1 MHCKALSHKAFRT
14 LLGAN
19 APCPTL
25 ASRCTGLVIYNAL
38 MVLLC
43 LVIIYPLI
51 WTIFSSFKTNQQIF
65 SESPINLIPRP
76 FTTDNYQKLLTI
88 YDVPL
93 MVFNGLYLAIVIPVL
108 SMLTS
113 SMAAYALA
121 RLRFRG
127 RNVIFLL
134 LISTMMIP
142 GYVTLIP
149 NFAIMVKL
157 KLLNSHWA
165 LILRSALSGS
175 ATSIFLF
182 RQFFLSIPRDLENA
196 AIVDGC
202 SWPGVFFRIIMPNS
216 KPAIAT
222 VIILSFRSTWNSFL
236 WPQLVLQTDRLWT
249 WTLALK
255 ILSESE
261 TNQAVLLAGSVIS
274 ILPIL
279 IIYLACQKYFVNS
292 QVSAGFGGT

>member
-1 MHCKALSHKAFRT
+1 MTNAEAPRLSMRQ
-14 LLGAN
+14 
-19 APCPTL
+19 
-25 ASRCTGLVIYNAL
+25 RRITGLVIYNAL

-88 YDVPL
+88 YDVPR

>member
-1 MHCKALSHKAFRT
+1 MIRASKPRFSMRT
-14 LLGAN
+14 RRIVTDTCFN
-19 APCPTL
+19 C
-25 ASRCTGLVIYNAL
+25 L
-38 MVLLC
+38 MILLC
-43 LVIIYPLI
+43 LVVIYPVVWAL
-51 WTIFSSFKTNQQIF
+51 FSSFKTNQQLF
-65 SESPINLIPRP
+65 SESPLNLIPSP
-76 FTTDNYQKLLTI
+76 FTTENYTKLTGI
-88 YDVPL
+88 YDVQR
-93 MVFNGLYLAIVIPVL
+93 MVFNGLYLSILIPLL

-121 RLRFRG
+121 RLEFRG
-127 RNVIFLL
+127 RNVVFLL

-157 KLLNSHWA
+157 KLLNSHMA

-196 AIVDGC
+196 AIIDGC
-202 SWPGVFFRIIMPNS
+202 SWRSVFFRIILPNS

-222 VIILSFRSTWNSFL
+222 VIILSFRETWNAFL
-236 WPQLVLQTDRLWT
+236 WPQLVLQDDRLWT

-255 ILSESE
+255 VLSEFE
-261 TNQAVLLAGSVIS
+261 TNQSVLLAGAVIS
-274 ILPIL
+274 IVPVLVIYIL
-279 IIYLACQKYFVNS
+279 CQKYFVNS
-292 QVSAGFGGT
+292 QVNAGFGGV

>member
-1 MHCKALSHKAFRT
+1 MTNAEAPRLSMRQ
-14 LLGAN
+14 
-19 APCPTL
+19 
-25 ASRCTGLVIYNAL
+25 RRITGLVIYNAL

-274 ILPIL
+274 MLPVL

>member
-1 MHCKALSHKAFRT
+1 MTNAEAPRLSMLQR
-14 LLGAN
+14 
-19 APCPTL
+19 
-25 ASRCTGLVIYNAL
+25 RITGLVIYNAL

-76 FTTDNYQKLLTI
+76 FTTGNYQKLLTI

>member
-1 MHCKALSHKAFRT
+1 MTNAEAPRLSMRQ
-14 LLGAN
+14 
-19 APCPTL
+19 
-25 ASRCTGLVIYNAL
+25 RRITGLVIYNAL

-76 FTTDNYQKLLTI
+76 FTTGNYQKLLTI
-88 YDVPL
+88 YDVPR

-127 RNVIFLL
+127 RNVVFLL

-222 VIILSFRSTWNSFL
+222 DIILSFRSTWNSFL

>member
-1 MHCKALSHKAFRT
+1 MTNAEAPRLSMRQ
-14 LLGAN
+14 
-19 APCPTL
+19 
-25 ASRCTGLVIYNAL
+25 RRITGLVIYNAL

-261 TNQAVLLAGSVIS
+261 TNQAMLLAGSVIS

>member
-1 MHCKALSHKAFRT
+1 MTNAEAPRLSMRQ
-14 LLGAN
+14 
-19 APCPTL
+19 
-25 ASRCTGLVIYNAL
+25 RRITGLVIYNAL

-76 FTTDNYQKLLTI
+76 FTTGNYQKLLTI

-134 LISTMMIP
+134 LISTMKIP

>member
-1 MHCKALSHKAFRT
+1 MTNAEAPRLSMRQ
-14 LLGAN
+14 
-19 APCPTL
+19 
-25 ASRCTGLVIYNAL
+25 RRITGLVIYNAL

-76 FTTDNYQKLLTI
+76 FTTGNYQKLLTI

-202 SWPGVFFRIIMPNS
+202 SWPSVFFRIIMPNS

>member
-1 MHCKALSHKAFRT
+1 MTNAEAPRLSMRQ
-14 LLGAN
+14 
-19 APCPTL
+19 
-25 ASRCTGLVIYNAL
+25 RRITGLVIYNAL

-76 FTTDNYQKLLTI
+76 FTTGNYQKLLTI

-165 LILRSALSGS
+165 LILRSAAATCIIPMQDWLGLDNS
-175 ATSIFLF
+175 ARINKPSTVGENWRWRLKKSQLTPKLQKEICSITT
-182 RQFFLSIPRDLENA
+182 RYGRMNWA
-196 AIVDGC
+196 
-202 SWPGVFFRIIMPNS
+202 
-216 KPAIAT
+216 
-222 VIILSFRSTWNSFL
+222 
-236 WPQLVLQTDRLWT
+236 
-249 WTLALK
+249 
-255 ILSESE
+255 
-261 TNQAVLLAGSVIS
+261 
-274 ILPIL
+274 
-279 IIYLACQKYFVNS
+279 
-292 QVSAGFGGT
+292 

>member
-1 MHCKALSHKAFRT
+1 MTNAEAPHLSMRQ
-14 LLGAN
+14 
-19 APCPTL
+19 
-25 ASRCTGLVIYNAL
+25 RRITGLVIYNAL

-76 FTTDNYQKLLTI
+76 FTTGNYQKLLTI

-127 RNVIFLL
+127 RNVVFLL

>member
-1 MHCKALSHKAFRT
+1 MTNAEAPRLSMRQ
-14 LLGAN
+14 
-19 APCPTL
+19 
-25 ASRCTGLVIYNAL
+25 RRITGLVIYNAL

-261 TNQAVLLAGSVIS
+261 TSQAVLLAGSVIS

>member
-1 MHCKALSHKAFRT
+1 MTNAEAPRLSMRQ
-14 LLGAN
+14 
-19 APCPTL
+19 
-25 ASRCTGLVIYNAL
+25 RRITGLVIYNAL

-121 RLRFRG
+121 RLRFKG
-127 RNVIFLL
+127 RNVVFLL

>member
-1 MHCKALSHKAFRT
+1 MTNAEAPRLSMRQ
-14 LLGAN
+14 
-19 APCPTL
+19 
-25 ASRCTGLVIYNAL
+25 RRITGLVIYNAL

-76 FTTDNYQKLLTI
+76 FTTGNYQKLLTI

-121 RLRFRG
+121 RLRFKG
-127 RNVIFLL
+127 RNVVFLL

>member
-1 MHCKALSHKAFRT
+1 MTNAEAPRLSMRQ
-14 LLGAN
+14 
-19 APCPTL
+19 
-25 ASRCTGLVIYNAL
+25 RRITGLVIYNAL

-108 SMLTS
+108 SMLIS

>member
-1 MHCKALSHKAFRT
+1 MTTIRRGLSMRDRRIAGAVLYN
-14 LLGAN
+14 LLMIA
-19 APCPTL
+19 
-25 ASRCTGLVIYNAL
+25 
-38 MVLLC
+38 LC
-43 LVIIYPLI
+43 LIVIYPLI
-51 WTIFSSFKTNQQIF
+51 WTIVSAFKTNRQIYG
-65 SESPINLIPRP
+65 ESPFNLIPRP
-76 FTTDNYQKLLTI
+76 FTTENYDKLFGI
-88 YDVPL
+88 YDVKR
-93 MVFNGLYLAIVIPVL
+93 MVFNGLYLSVVIPLL

-127 RNVIFLL
+127 RNVVFIL

-157 KLLNSHWA
+157 QLLNNHLA

-182 RQFFLSIPRDLENA
+182 RQYFLSIPRDLENA
-196 AIVDGC
+196 AIIDGC
-202 SWPGVFFRIIMPNS
+202 SWPMVFFRIILPNS

-222 VIILSFRSTWNSFL
+222 VLILSFRSTWNAFL
-236 WPQLVLQTDRLWT
+236 WPQLILQDDRLWT

-255 ILSESE
+255 ILTEFE
-261 TNQAVLLAGSVIS
+261 TNQSVLLAGSVIS
-274 ILPIL
+274 IVPVLV
-279 IIYLACQKYFVNS
+279 IYLLCQKYFVNS
-292 QVSAGFGGT
+292 QVSAGFGGM

>member
-1 MHCKALSHKAFRT
+1 MTNAEAPRLSMRQ
-14 LLGAN
+14 
-19 APCPTL
+19 
-25 ASRCTGLVIYNAL
+25 RRITGLVIYNAH
-38 MVLLC
+38 MVVLC

-76 FTTDNYQKLLTI
+76 FTTGNYQKLLTI

-175 ATSIFLF
+175 ATSIFLI

-202 SWPGVFFRIIMPNS
+202 SWPGVFFRIIMPNR

>member
-1 MHCKALSHKAFRT
+1 MTNAEAPRLSMRQ
-14 LLGAN
+14 
-19 APCPTL
+19 
-25 ASRCTGLVIYNAL
+25 RRITGLVIYNAL

-93 MVFNGLYLAIVIPVL
+93 MVFNGLYLAIVISVL

>member
-1 MHCKALSHKAFRT
+1 MTNAEAPRLSMRQ
-14 LLGAN
+14 
-19 APCPTL
+19 
-25 ASRCTGLVIYNAL
+25 RRITGLVIYNAL

-43 LVIIYPLI
+43 LFIIYPLI

-76 FTTDNYQKLLTI
+76 FTTGNYQKLLTI

-121 RLRFRG
+121 RLRFKG
-127 RNVIFLL
+127 RNVVFLL

>member
-1 MHCKALSHKAFRT
+1 MTNAEAPRLSMRQ
-14 LLGAN
+14 
-19 APCPTL
+19 
-25 ASRCTGLVIYNAL
+25 RRITGLVIYNAL

-121 RLRFRG
+121 RLRFRR

>member
-1 MHCKALSHKAFRT
+1 MTNAEAPRLSMRQ
-14 LLGAN
+14 
-19 APCPTL
+19 
-25 ASRCTGLVIYNAL
+25 RRITGLVIYNAL

-76 FTTDNYQKLLTI
+76 FTTGNYQKLLTI

-202 SWPGVFFRIIMPNS
+202 SWPGVFFRMIMPNS

>member
-1 MHCKALSHKAFRT
+1 MTNAKAPRLSMRQ
-14 LLGAN
+14 
-19 APCPTL
+19 
-25 ASRCTGLVIYNAL
+25 RRITGLVIYNAL

-76 FTTDNYQKLLTI
+76 FTTGNYQKLLTI
-88 YDVPL
+88 YDVPR

-127 RNVIFLL
+127 RNVVFLL

>member
-1 MHCKALSHKAFRT
+1 MTNAEAPHLSMRQ
-14 LLGAN
+14 
-19 APCPTL
+19 
-25 ASRCTGLVIYNAL
+25 RRITGLVIYNAL

-76 FTTDNYQKLLTI
+76 FTTGNYQKLLTI
-88 YDVPL
+88 YDVPR

-127 RNVIFLL
+127 RNVVFLL

>member
-1 MHCKALSHKAFRT
+1 MTNAEAPRLSMRQ
-14 LLGAN
+14 
-19 APCPTL
+19 
-25 ASRCTGLVIYNAL
+25 RRITGLVIYNAL

-76 FTTDNYQKLLTI
+76 FTTGNYQKLLTI

-279 IIYLACQKYFVNS
+279 IIYLACHNYFVNS
-292 QVSAGFGGT
+292 QVSSGFGGT

>member
-1 MHCKALSHKAFRT
+1 MTNAEAPRLSMRQ
-14 LLGAN
+14 
-19 APCPTL
+19 
-25 ASRCTGLVIYNAL
+25 RRITGLVIYNAL

-88 YDVPL
+88 YNVPL

>member
-1 MHCKALSHKAFRT
+1 MTNAEAPRLSMRQ
-14 LLGAN
+14 
-19 APCPTL
+19 
-25 ASRCTGLVIYNAL
+25 RRITGLVIYNAL

-88 YDVPL
+88 YDVPR

-175 ATSIFLF
+175 ATGIFLF

>member
-1 MHCKALSHKAFRT
+1 MTNAEAPRLSMRQ
-14 LLGAN
+14 
-19 APCPTL
+19 
-25 ASRCTGLVIYNAL
+25 RRITGLVIYNAL

-76 FTTDNYQKLLTI
+76 FTTGNYQKLLTI

-165 LILRSALSGS
+165 LILRSALSGT

>member
-1 MHCKALSHKAFRT
+1 MTNAEAPRLSMRQ
-14 LLGAN
+14 
-19 APCPTL
+19 
-25 ASRCTGLVIYNAL
+25 RRITGLVIYNAL

-76 FTTDNYQKLLTI
+76 FTTGNYQKLLTI

-157 KLLNSHWA
+157 KLLNSHWE

>member
-1 MHCKALSHKAFRT
+1 MTTSAAPRLSMRQRRIIGSVIHNAFMI
-14 LLGAN
+14 A
-19 APCPTL
+19 
-25 ASRCTGLVIYNAL
+25 
-38 MVLLC
+38 LC
-43 LVIIYPLI
+43 LIVVYPLI
-51 WTIFSSFKTNQQIF
+51 WTICSSFKTNQQIF
-65 SESPINLIPRP
+65 SESPLNLLPNP
-76 FTTDNYQKLLTI
+76 LTLENFEKLSAI
-88 YDVPL
+88 YNIPL
-93 MVFNGLYLAIVIPVL
+93 MVFNGLYLAVVIPVL

-121 RLRFRG
+121 RLRFKG
-127 RNVIFLL
+127 SNVVFIL

-157 KLLNSHWA
+157 KMLNTHWA

-222 VIILSFRSTWNSFL
+222 VIILTFRSTWNAFL

-279 IIYLACQKYFVNS
+279 VIYLFCQKYFVNS
-292 QVSAGFGGT
+292 QVNAGFGGT

>member
-1 MHCKALSHKAFRT
+1 MTNAEAPRLSMRQ
-14 LLGAN
+14 
-19 APCPTL
+19 
-25 ASRCTGLVIYNAL
+25 RRITGLVIYNAL

-76 FTTDNYQKLLTI
+76 FTTGNYQKLLTI

-175 ATSIFLF
+175 ATIIFLF

>member
-1 MHCKALSHKAFRT
+1 MTNAEAPRLSMRQ
-14 LLGAN
+14 
-19 APCPTL
+19 
-25 ASRCTGLVIYNAL
+25 RRITGLVIYNAL

-279 IIYLACQKYFVNS
+279 IIYLAFQKYFVNS
-292 QVSAGFGGT
+292 PVSAGFGGT

>member
-1 MHCKALSHKAFRT
+1 MTNAEAPRLSMRQ
-14 LLGAN
+14 
-19 APCPTL
+19 
-25 ASRCTGLVIYNAL
+25 RRITGLVIYNAL

-121 RLRFRG
+121 RLRFRE

>member
-1 MHCKALSHKAFRT
+1 MTNAEAPRLSMRQ
-14 LLGAN
+14 
-19 APCPTL
+19 
-25 ASRCTGLVIYNAL
+25 RRITGLVIYNAL

-65 SESPINLIPRP
+65 SEPPINLIPRP
-76 FTTDNYQKLLTI
+76 FTTGNYQKLLTI

>member
-1 MHCKALSHKAFRT
+1 MTNAEAPRLSMRQ
-14 LLGAN
+14 
-19 APCPTL
+19 
-25 ASRCTGLVIYNAL
+25 RRITGLVIYNAL

-134 LISTMMIP
+134 LITMMIP

>member
-1 MHCKALSHKAFRT
+1 MTNAEAPRLSMRQ
-14 LLGAN
+14 
-19 APCPTL
+19 
-25 ASRCTGLVIYNAL
+25 RRITGLVICNAL

-76 FTTDNYQKLLTI
+76 FTTGNYQKLLTI

>member
-1 MHCKALSHKAFRT
+1 MTNAEAPRLSMRQ
-14 LLGAN
+14 
-19 APCPTL
+19 
-25 ASRCTGLVIYNAL
+25 RRITGLVIYNAL

-76 FTTDNYQKLLTI
+76 FTTGNYQKLLTI

-182 RQFFLSIPRDLENA
+182 RQYFLSIPRDLENA